1 MCHVSAKFQAVPI
14 LYFNLIGVQ

>member
-1 MCHVSAKFQAVPI
+1 MCHVSTKFRAVPI